1 METAKISLWEVI
13 IGIWIL
19 AIVVILGGIFFVP
32 EPLSYALGEIAGSIT
47 ASGLMVHLY
56 RSIDIEL
63 DLPEKKAVSHSRAM
77 GLVRSAIEIGVLV
90 GSFFLSKWVMPY
102 TVLAGLLA
110 RKAAALMVP
119 WMEKIRLRKKKI
131 IIGKESESVDG
142 VDFYVYGHLPI
153 HIGGVTVYITTTHIC
168 LAIVMAALI
177 IFAIAANRKIKKA
190 DPTKAPTGFLNV
202 IELLVE
208 TLDNLVKS
216 NMGKT
221 LAPKFKN
228 YIGVIFMF
236 LVTCNLS
243 GLFGLRPPTADYGTT
258 LPLALITFVMIQ
270 YQGIKWQ
277 KWGKL
282 KGLFEPIFLFFPIN
296 VISEFATPVSLSLR
310 LFANILSGTMMMA
323 LIYGL
328 LPKFLLWVWP
338 AALHAYLDVFA
349 GALQA
354 YVFAMLTMVFIANA
368 ADLDD

>member
-1 METAKISLWEVI
+1 M
-13 IGIWIL
+13 
-19 AIVVILGGIFFVP
+19 
-32 EPLSYALGEIAGSIT
+32 
-47 ASGLMVHLY
+47 
-56 RSIDIEL
+56 
-63 DLPEKKAVSHSRAM
+63 
-77 GLVRSAIEIGVLV
+77 
-90 GSFFLSKWVMPY
+90 
-102 TVLAGLLA
+102 
-110 RKAAALMVP
+110 
-119 WMEKIRLRKKKI
+119 
-131 IIGKESESVDG
+131 DG

-258 LPLALITFVMIQ
+258 LAMALITFTMITFCKFK
-270 YQGIKWQ
+270 YQKV
-277 KWGKL
+277 
-282 KGLFEPIFLFFPIN
+282 KGVLQGLCDPWPFWAPIN
-296 VISEFATPVSLSLR
+296 IIGDLAVPVSLSLR
-310 LFANILSGTMMMA
+310 LFANVLSGTVIMA

-328 LPKFLLWVWP
+328 LAKIAIAWP
-338 AALHAYLDVFA
+338 AALHVYFDLFS
-349 GALQA
+349 GAIQT
-354 YVFAMLTMVFIANA
+354 YVFCMLTMTYVNQAM
-368 ADLDD
+368 DTE

>member
-1 METAKISLWEVI
+1 M
-13 IGIWIL
+13 
-19 AIVVILGGIFFVP
+19 
-32 EPLSYALGEIAGSIT
+32 
-47 ASGLMVHLY
+47 
-56 RSIDIEL
+56 
-63 DLPEKKAVSHSRAM
+63 
-77 GLVRSAIEIGVLV
+77 
-90 GSFFLSKWVMPY
+90 
-102 TVLAGLLA
+102 
-110 RKAAALMVP
+110 
-119 WMEKIRLRKKKI
+119 
-131 IIGKESESVDG
+131 DG

-177 IFAIAANRKIKKA
+177 IFAIVANRKIKKA

-258 LPLALITFVMIQ
+258 LAMALITFTMITFCKFK
-270 YQGIKWQ
+270 YQKV
-277 KWGKL
+277 
-282 KGLFEPIFLFFPIN
+282 KGVLQGLCDPWPFWAPIN
-296 VISEFATPVSLSLR
+296 IIGDLAVPVSLSLR
-310 LFANILSGTMMMA
+310 LFANVLSGTVIMA

-328 LPKFLLWVWP
+328 LAKIAIAWP
-338 AALHAYLDVFA
+338 AALHVYFDLFS
-349 GALQA
+349 GAIQT
-354 YVFAMLTMVFIANA
+354 YVFCMLTMTYVNQAM
-368 ADLDD
+368 DTE